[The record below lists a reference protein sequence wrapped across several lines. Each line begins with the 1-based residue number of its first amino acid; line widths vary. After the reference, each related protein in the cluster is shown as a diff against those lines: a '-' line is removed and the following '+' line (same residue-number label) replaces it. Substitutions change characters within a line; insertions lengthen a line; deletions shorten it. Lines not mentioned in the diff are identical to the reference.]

1 MNNFFE
7 LVEKTFPDHR
17 LVIASHPRRSEKS
30 IKRFI
35 KKKCF
40 SNKTLELVAQS
51 KLVIAHYSQSIN
63 FVVLLKK
70 PLLLLDSDDFNSHTL
85 TRSLAVRKFRSL
97 LGSKIINLENYIA
110 NKKF

>member
-35 KKKCF
+35 KK
-40 SNKTLELVAQS
+40 NVLVT
-51 KLVIAHYSQSIN
+51 KL
-63 FVVLLKK
+63 
-70 PLLLLDSDDFNSHTL
+70 
-85 TRSLAVRKFRSL
+85 
-97 LGSKIINLENYIA
+97 
-110 NKKF
+110 